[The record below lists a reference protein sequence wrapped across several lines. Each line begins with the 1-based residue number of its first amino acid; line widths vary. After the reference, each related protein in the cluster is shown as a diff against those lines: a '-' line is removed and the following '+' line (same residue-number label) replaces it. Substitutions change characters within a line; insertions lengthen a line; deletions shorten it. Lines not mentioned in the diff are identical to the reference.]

1 MPPARACSCVTVIDT
16 PAGAAATAP
25 LSQRIG
31 LFRFDPLGFVQFAFP
46 WGKPGTAL
54 AGESGPEPWQRAI
67 LERLG
72 RDLEQR
78 SRSPDEA
85 VRLAVASGHGIGKS
99 ALVAWVILWALST
112 LSGTRGIVTANTEG
126 QLRTKTWPEL
136 AKWHA
141 LAVNRHWF
149 TYTATSLFY
158 SAKPG
163 HDRTW
168 RVDAIT
174 WSENNTEAIAGLH
187 NKGKRAFA
195 LFDEASSIA
204 DGVWETIEG
213 ALTDAGTQL
222 FWLCFGNPTR
232 TTGRFRE
239 CFAGGR
245 FAHRWGPQQIDSRS
259 VAMTSK
265 AQIATWVADYGE
277 ESDFVRVRVKG
288 EFPRAGT
295 MQFIDSERVEQAVAR
310 ELLRDPVAA
319 LVMGVDIARQGDDQ
333 TVIRFRR
340 GLDARSIAA
349 VKFRIPDL
357 MAVAGRV
364 MELVN
369 SHHPDAVFVDGTGIG
384 WGVVD
389 RLAQLGCA
397 TCAASISGRLPTAPA
412 AARPP
417 CATPTSAP
425 RCGATSRN
433 GAGSGACPT
442 TGRCAPT
449 SPPSTTATT
458 RPTPSGS
465 SARTTCAAAAW
476 PRPTTAMRWRSP
488 SPTRSSG
495 GTGSR
500 NGASRKSSP
509 SSSAASSELVAG
521 SAPSTLNPPWRPA
534 AAPWAWAWCRPRPV
548 RS

>member
-1 MPPARACSCVTVIDT
+1 MTVIEF
-16 PAGAAATAP
+16 PAGEAST
-25 LSQRIG
+25 LRLTQKIG
-31 LFRFDPLGFVQFAFP
+31 LYRFDPLGFVMFAFP

-54 AGESGPEPWQRAI
+54 ASETGPEPWQRDV

-72 RDLEQR
+72 RSLKQR
-78 SRSPDEA
+78 DTAPDEA
-85 VRLAVASGHGIGKS
+85 MRLAVASGHGIGKS
-99 ALVAWVILWALST
+99 ALVAWIILWALST
-112 LSGTRGIVTANTEG
+112 LPGTRGIVTANTEG

-141 LAVNRHWF
+141 LSVNKHWF
-149 TYTATSLFY
+149 TYTAASLFY
-158 SAKPG
+158 SDKPG

-187 NKGKRAFA
+187 NKGRRAFA

-222 FWLCFGNPTR
+222 FWLAFGNPTR

-245 FAHRWGPQQIDSRS
+245 FAHRWAPRQIDSRS
-259 VAMTSK
+259 VSMTNK
-265 AQIATWVADYGE
+265 AQIATWVHDYGE
-277 ESDFVRVRVKG
+277 DSDFVRVRVKG

-295 MQFIDSERVEQAVAR
+295 MQFIDSERVEQALAR
-310 ELLRDPVAA
+310 ELFKDPTAA
-319 LVMGVDIARQGDDQ
+319 LVMGVDIARQGEDQ

-340 GLDARSIAA
+340 GLDARSIPA

-369 SHHPDAVFVDGTGIG
+369 SHEPDAVFVDGTGIG

-389 RLAQLGCA
+389 RLAQLGC
-397 TCAASISGRLPTAPA
+397 
-412 AARPP
+412 
-417 CATPTSAP
+417 
-425 RCGATSRN
+425 
-433 GAGSGACPT
+433 
-442 TGRCAPT
+442 
-449 SPPSTTATT
+449 STV
-458 RPTPSGS
+458 RGIDFGS
-465 SARTTCAAAAW
+465 SADRTDGSEAAVRYANKRAEMW
-476 PRPTTAMRWRSP
+476 GHMKEWCKFGCLPDDRSLRADLTAVDYGYDATDAIRLERKDDMRKRGLASPDDGDALALTFAYPVQRRDHLEGWRVEQKLE
-488 SPTRSSG
+488 RL
-495 GTGSR
+495 R
-500 NGASRKSSP
+500 RY
-509 SSSAASSELVAG
+509 V
-521 SAPSTLNPPWRPA
+521 
-534 AAPWAWAWCRPRPV
+534 V
-548 RS
+548 